1 MRSRSEHET
10 MQAGPALAAP
20 AVQAGRGHP
29 PGTRRRYGLSA
40 RVFLLTVA
48 LVGLCE
54 ILIYVPTVANY
65 RVMWLSDRI
74 AAARVAALVVTV
86 SADST
91 ISGELTDR
99 LLKGVGAQ
107 AVIVSSDDTLRVI
120 AREPPPDSVSR
131 VVDLGSDNWA
141 HSIGGT
147 WSTLFRPASM
157 PIRVIGKPQA
167 GFDPVEVILDEAPL
181 RRAMVAFCLRL
192 LGTSLVI
199 AALVAGLV
207 FFVLQRVIVRPVRFL
222 VSNITAFAGDPEE
235 TGRVIVPSGR
245 NDEIGDAET
254 ALAGMETTL
263 ASELRAKRHL
273 ADLGLSV
280 SKINH
285 EMRNLLTTAQLLG
298 DRLEGVT
305 DPVVQRVAP
314 RLVATLGR
322 AIRFCEETLAYGRA
336 TERHP
341 QQRTVPLAPLLADQ
355 ADLSGRTPDS
365 PVVIRQH
372 CAPDTTVYADPE
384 QLSRALANLVRNA
397 VQAMADGVTDRT
409 PLVTLE
415 ANRTGDTVT
424 ILVSDNGPGLPA
436 RARAHLFAPFK
447 GSTRAGGTGLGLAI
461 SAELIGLNGGTIT
474 LDQSETGVRF
484 RIVLP
489 AEKRA

>member
-1 MRSRSEHET
+1 MGTSVT
-10 MQAGPALAAP
+10 AP
-20 AVQAGRGHP
+20 AADAEPVHP
-29 PGTRRRYGLSA
+29 WWIRRRIGLSG

-54 ILIYVPTVANY
+54 VLIYVPTVANY

-74 AAARVAALVVTV
+74 AAARVAALVVDV
-86 SADST
+86 SPR
-91 ISGELTDR
+91 SGVSNDLTER
-99 LLKGVGAQ
+99 LLRGVGAR
-107 AVIVSSDDTLRVI
+107 AVIVSGSDARKVI
-120 AREPPPDSVSR
+120 AREPLPDSVSR
-131 VVDLGSDNWA
+131 VVDLGANSWG
-141 HSIGGT
+141 HSIAGT
-147 WSTLFRPASM
+147 WSTLFLPAST
-157 PIRVIGKPQA
+157 PIRVVGKPQE

-181 RRAMVAFCLRL
+181 RRAMVAFCLQL
-192 LGTSLVI
+192 LGTSLII
-199 AALVAGLV
+199 AAVVAGLV
-207 FFVLQRVIVRPVRFL
+207 FFVLQRVIVRPVRRL
-222 VSNITAFAGDPEE
+222 VSNITAFADDPEE
-235 TGRVIVPSGR
+235 TARVIVPSGR
-245 NDEIGDAET
+245 NDELGDAET
-254 ALAGMETTL
+254 ALARMETAL
-263 ASELRAKRHL
+263 AGELRAKRHL

-355 ADLSGRTPDS
+355 ADLSGCAPDS
-365 PVVIRQH
+365 PVVIQER
-372 CAPDTTVYADPE
+372 CTADLTVHADPE

-397 VQAMADGVTDRT
+397 VQAMADEKSNDAPRII
-409 PLVTLE
+409 LE
-415 ANRTGDTVT
+415 ASRTGDTVM

-447 GSTRAGGTGLGLAI
+447 GSTRPGGTGLGLAI
-461 SAELIGLNGGTIT
+461 AAELIGLNGGTIS

-484 RIVLP
+484 RITLP